1 MARAVALSE
10 LRRLF
15 GRVFRLVAV
24 GDVTSSA
31 MSFGKRCGVQW
42 GVCPECV
49 GEALLSEDGVT
60 RCLRCERVWDTGDRE
75 PCPDVTVA
83 VAADGRGSDGRL
95 CRSHAESAK
104 QQIPNCMIRYDDGTE
119 YRVQLPAPAPVG
131 ATQPTNVLSLGAFRA
146 QAPVFVVPYD
156 QRWPSRFETERALL
170 QPVLASWLVADLE
183 HIGSTAIPGLIAKP
197 IIDIMA
203 PIESLESS
211 LAALA
216 SLTELQY
223 NYFPYRADVM
233 HWLCK
238 PSDSYRTHHLHLVP
252 FKSALWNE
260 RIAFRDYLRAHP
272 AVATEYGD
280 LKRRLAG
287 QYRFDREAYTDAKGA
302 FVLRVLK
309 LALH

>member
-1 MARAVALSE
+1 
-10 LRRLF
+10 
-15 GRVFRLVAV
+15 
-24 GDVTSSA
+24 

-49 GEALLSEDGVT
+49 GEALLSEDGVA

-95 CRSHAESAK
+95 CRSHAA
-104 QQIPNCMIRYDDGTE
+104 
-119 YRVQLPAPAPVG
+119 
-131 ATQPTNVLSLGAFRA
+131 AFRA

-170 QPVLASWLVADLE
+170 QPVLTSWLVADLE

-203 PIESLESS
+203 PVESLESS
-211 LAALA
+211 LAALP
-216 SLTELQY
+216 SLTDLQY
-223 NYFPYRADVM
+223 NYFPYRADAM

-252 FKSALWNE
+252 FNSALWNE